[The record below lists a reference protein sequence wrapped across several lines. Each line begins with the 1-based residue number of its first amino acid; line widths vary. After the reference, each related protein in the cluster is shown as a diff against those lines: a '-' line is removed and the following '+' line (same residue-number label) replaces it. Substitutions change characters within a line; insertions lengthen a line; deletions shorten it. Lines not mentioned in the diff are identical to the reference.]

1 MAAVRRVRPAPPPR
15 GGAFPRRHAPAR
27 EGASWAGVPL
37 AAAAA
42 AFALGLLILAASFAG
57 ESVLGGGAGRFWAR
71 AFAGAG
77 LLTGLF
83 LALLALGLSG
93 EGTGAPRRHVLP
105 AAAGTAAGLL
115 TGALLLDGAGREAAL
130 APLLLLLL
138 ALPPVRGGLS
148 RLAGRLAGRGAR
160 AR

>member
-1 MAAVRRVRPAPPPR
+1 MAAVGRARPTTPAGDAPWC
-15 GGAFPRRHAPAR
+15 GLL
-27 EGASWAGVPL
+27 L
-37 AAAAA
+37 AVAAT

-57 ESVLGGGAGRFWAR
+57 ENVLGGGAGRFWAR

-83 LALLALGLSG
+83 LALLALGLPG
-93 EGTGAPRRHVLP
+93 AGTRAPRRHLP
-105 AAAGTAAGLL
+105 AIATGAVAGAL

-138 ALPPVRGGLS
+138 ALPPVRRGLM
-148 RLAGRLAGRGAR
+148 RIVCLVGRREGRGR
-160 AR
+160 

>member
-15 GGAFPRRHAPAR
+15 GGAVPRGGGPAPSRA
-27 EGASWAGVPL
+27 GWAGLPL
-37 AAAAA
+37 AAAATA
-42 AFALGLLILAASFAG
+42 LALGLLILAASFMG
-57 ESVLGGGAGRFWAR
+57 ENVPGGGAGRFWAR
-71 AFAGAG
+71 VFAGAG

-93 EGTGAPRRHVLP
+93 GGRDAPRHHALP
-105 AAAGTAAGLL
+105 AAAGAVAGLL

-148 RLAGRLAGRGAR
+148 RLAGRLAGRGGAR
-160 AR
+160 R